1 VEEYMAVSK
10 EKEIVVDKDM
20 KSVFAMIE
28 NDFRKRED
36 TIMEKRE
43 LSEEEG
49 VFRIFFKKGMISN
62 GEYLDIRLSE
72 VEEEKTKIS
81 MVSTSKI
88 EKTVYDW
95 GKNNK
100 NIRLILELMGV
111 VPKIEKKGVYYPGRK

>member
-1 VEEYMAVSK
+1 VEEFMAVSK

-20 KSVFAMIE
+20 ENVFSMIE

-36 TIMEKRE
+36 TIMENRN

-62 GEYLDIRLSE
+62 GEFLDIRLSR
-72 VEEEKTKIS
+72 VEEGKTKIS

-88 EKTVYDW
+88 EKTVHDW

>member
-1 VEEYMAVSK
+1 MAVSK
-10 EKEIVVDKDM
+10 EKEIVVDKNM
-20 KSVFAMIE
+20 ENVFSMIE
-28 NDFRKRED
+28 NDFRKRVD
-36 TIMEKRE
+36 TIIEDRA

-62 GEYLDIRLSE
+62 GEYLDIRLSR
-72 VEEEKTKIS
+72 VEEGKTKIS

-88 EKTVYDW
+88 EKTVHDW

>member
-1 VEEYMAVSK
+1 MAVRK
-10 EKEIVVDKDM
+10 EKEIVVDKGIEN
-20 KSVFAMIE
+20 VFSMIE

-36 TIMEKRE
+36 TIMENRA
-43 LSEEEG
+43 LSDEEG
-49 VFRIFFKKGMISN
+49 VFRIFFKKGMLSN
-62 GEYLDIRLSE
+62 GEYLDISLTK

-88 EKTVYDW
+88 EKTVHDW

>member
-1 VEEYMAVSK
+1 MAVHK

-20 KSVFAMIE
+20 ENVFSMIE

-36 TIMEKRE
+36 TIMENRA

-49 VFRIFFKKGMISN
+49 VFRIFFKMGMLSN
-62 GEYLDIRLSE
+62 GEYMDITLSN
-72 VEEEKTKIS
+72 VEDGKTKIS

-88 EKTVYDW
+88 EKTVHDW